1 MNFPRLPLLLLTTL
15 LLLAPSHGAI
25 YTESM
30 LSMNSTPKVKEFQ
43 ERIKIECNYDKRS
56 NSCTFLGKKLSFG
69 AVDDVLYYYLTKG
82 NNAILAFYLE
92 NAIKKELADYGIKVD
107 DLLENKNKEY
117 DTKKVFKIYLASH
130 NDSQNGQSAAS
141 SFSADASA
149 LIVYIGG
156 YHDIKMALDLKA
168 TLAHEM
174 GHQLILQNYTHLRS
188 ATNTAYVVHESFA
201 TYIKYLY
208 YQQATR
214 QNISMIDFIR
224 SSIAMDNSNMISQYQ
239 PAPNSGEY
247 KVSIPYMA
255 AFVSTLDIID
265 GKVRPNTNMLAEAD
279 KLIQETKNACTPMP
293 VYLQHAE
300 KIRDLNKSD
309 DNRSSFFD
317 LITSGRFAKHLQ
329 NGNNAEL
336 RGTID
341 DFINNLQ

>member
-1 MNFPRLPLLLLTTL
+1 
-15 LLLAPSHGAI
+15 
-25 YTESM
+25 
-30 LSMNSTPKVKEFQ
+30 
-43 ERIKIECNYDKRS
+43 
-56 NSCTFLGKKLSFG
+56 
-69 AVDDVLYYYLTKG
+69 
-82 NNAILAFYLE
+82 
-92 NAIKKELADYGIKVD
+92 
-107 DLLENKNKEY
+107 
-117 DTKKVFKIYLASH
+117 
-130 NDSQNGQSAAS
+130 
-141 SFSADASA
+141 
-149 LIVYIGG
+149 
-156 YHDIKMALDLKA
+156 
-168 TLAHEM
+168 
-174 GHQLILQNYTHLRS
+174 
-188 ATNTAYVVHESFA
+188 
-201 TYIKYLY
+201 
-208 YQQATR
+208 
-214 QNISMIDFIR
+214 MIDFIR